1 MRRKEKKNGVLMLK
15 KLQKKKTISHKILKK
30 PSLVYNGG
38 ENRIVVPDEAG
49 VSHHSLS
56 WCTTTKTTTNK
67 EILGRGVDT
76 CFEGLAFLSAL
87 IPT

>member
-1 MRRKEKKNGVLMLK
+1 MCNGA
-15 KLQKKKTISHKILKK
+15 
-30 PSLVYNGG
+30 
-38 ENRIVVPDEAG
+38 ENRLVIADEAE

-56 WCTTTKTTTNK
+56 WCTTTNTTTNR

-76 CFEGLAFLSAL
+76 CFEGLAFFSAL